1 MLGDEHREFPK
12 LERTQGAAQSVGI
25 RIVHR
30 QYGWCF
36 IFFFFT
42 WHVVRVA
49 AIEQEVA
56 VAVITKWW
64 EDAGNRHAG
73 AAVPPQVACFCFF
86 ITGRTKQQQHNIVD
100 RIFCG

>member
-1 MLGDEHREFPK
+1 MDGVSF
-12 LERTQGAAQSVGI
+12 
-25 RIVHR
+25 
-30 QYGWCF
+30 
-36 IFFFFT
+36 FFFFT

>member
-1 MLGDEHREFPK
+1 MVFH
-12 LERTQGAAQSVGI
+12 
-25 RIVHR
+25 
-30 QYGWCF
+30 
-36 IFFFFT
+36 FFFFT

-86 ITGRTKQQQHNIVD
+86 LSQVGQNNNSTILWIVFFVD
-100 RIFCG
+100 DTETRGGLHWFIQLVCVCV